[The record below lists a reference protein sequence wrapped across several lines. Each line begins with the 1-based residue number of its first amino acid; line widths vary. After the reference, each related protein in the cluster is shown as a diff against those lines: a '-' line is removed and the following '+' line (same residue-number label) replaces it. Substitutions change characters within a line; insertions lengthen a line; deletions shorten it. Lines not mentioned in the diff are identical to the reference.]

1 MQTKYF
7 SVMNKFEL
15 DTPSVLIDFN
25 KLENNIAQM
34 QKIADD
40 NGVKLRPHT
49 KTHKTPYIAHMQMR
63 AGARGITVA
72 KLGEAEVMNAAG
84 IDDILVAFPLQG
96 ASKLERLLRL
106 AERAHM
112 RVSLDSMQ
120 VAQAISDAATQRGLK
135 IPFYVEVD
143 PGLHRVGLQPR
154 EATRDFVREVAKL
167 RGIEFI
173 GLLTHA
179 GQSYSAK
186 TIDEIAAI
194 GKQESAL
201 MVETA
206 EMIRADGIEVREVS
220 VGSTPT
226 ARFAAQVKGIT
237 EIRPGTYVFN
247 DTTQVNKFACSWD
260 DCAQTV
266 LLTVVVKHPD
276 RLIFDGGSKTLTS
289 DRGPNG
295 VATFGTVVG
304 FPNLEIYALS
314 EEHAHVRVVG
324 DGPVPNIGDKVRVIP
339 NHACTVMNLHDRF
352 NATRGDEV
360 IGSFD
365 IAARGKIQ

>member
-1 MQTKYF
+1 
-7 SVMNKFEL
+7 MNKFEL
-15 DTPSVLIDFN
+15 DTPSLLIDFN
-25 KLENNIAQM
+25 KLENNIAVM
-34 QKIADD
+34 QKIADN

-49 KTHKTPYIAHMQMR
+49 KTHKTPYIAHMQQR
-63 AGARGITVA
+63 AGSRGITVA

-96 ASKLERLLRL
+96 AAKMERLLRL

-112 RVSLDSMQ
+112 RVSLDSIK
-120 VAQAISDAATQRGLK
+120 VAQDISDAASQRGLK

-143 PGLHRVGLQPR
+143 PGLHRVGLPPR
-154 EATRDFVREVAKL
+154 EATRDFVRQVTKL
-167 RGIEFI
+167 PGIEFI

-179 GQSYSAK
+179 GQVHSVK
-186 TIDEIAAI
+186 TLEEVMAV
-194 GKQESAL
+194 GKSEGEQ

-206 EMIRADGIEVREVS
+206 EMIRADGIAVQEVS

-226 ARFAAQVKGIT
+226 ARFAAQVQGVT
-237 EIRPGTYVFN
+237 EIRPGTYVFY
-247 DTTQVNKFACSWD
+247 DTMQVNKFACAWD

-266 LLTVVVKHPD
+266 LLTVVAKHPD

-289 DRGPNG
+289 DRGPG
-295 VATFGTVVG
+295 GAATFGTVVG

-314 EEHAHVRVVG
+314 EEHAHVRIAG
-324 DGPVPNIGDKVRVIP
+324 KGALPHIGDKVRVIP
-339 NHACTVMNLHDRF
+339 NHACAVMNLHNQF
-352 NATRGDEV
+352 VATRGDEV

>member
-1 MQTKYF
+1 
-7 SVMNKFEL
+7 MNKFDL
-15 DTPSVLIDFN
+15 DTPSLLIDFN
-25 KLENNIAQM
+25 KLENNIAVM

-49 KTHKTPYIAHMQMR
+49 KTHKTPFIAHMQMR
-63 AGARGITVA
+63 AGSRGITVA

-96 ASKLERLLRL
+96 AAKMERLLRL
-106 AERAHM
+106 AERARV
-112 RVSLDSMQ
+112 RVSLDSLK
-120 VAQAISDAATQRGLK
+120 VAQDISDAASKREMK

-143 PGLHRVGLQPR
+143 PGLHRVGLPPR
-154 EATRDFVREVAKL
+154 EATRDFVRIVSKL
-167 RGIEFI
+167 PGIEFI
-173 GLLTHA
+173 GILTHA
-179 GQSYSAK
+179 GQVHAAK
-186 TIDEIAAI
+186 TLPEVEAV
-194 GKQESAL
+194 GKNEGEL

-206 EMIRADGIEVREVS
+206 EMIRADGIPVREVS

-226 ARFAAQVKGIT
+226 ARFAAQVKGVT
-237 EIRPGTYVFN
+237 EIRPGTYVFY
-247 DTTQVNKFACSWD
+247 DTMQVNKFACGWD

-289 DRGPNG
+289 DRGPG
-295 VATFGTVVG
+295 GAATFGTVVG

-314 EEHAHVRVVG
+314 EEHAHVRMTG
-324 DGPVPNIGDKVRVIP
+324 EGPLPEIGDKVQIIP
-339 NHACTVMNLHDRF
+339 NHACAVMNLHNQF
-352 NATRGDEV
+352 IAARGDEV
-360 IGSFD
+360 MGSFD